1 MVLQLLDGPSLDA
14 LEELAD
20 EPVPGSVV
28 VLACRVPGLAVAAA
42 ETWARRILGS
52 AFRRDF
58 MRMAPAGDRWLVGEV
73 AEVERALSVFPV
85 SRHVMVLEHAEDM
98 DARVR
103 DRLLRIL
110 EEPAVPVSVV
120 LIVPDAQDVP
130 PTLRG
135 RASAVLTLQP
145 APPAAQ
151 VDALVAA
158 GFSSSAAKE
167 AVALAGPLADV
178 LPLLAGSPAARA
190 AVKTAVS
197 ARLDASAPI
206 RDAVSRADAA
216 ARAACALLG
225 LDPAPWEELS
235 PEGKT
240 LARRILRVFFGH
252 RRQVLAGLLGRVPAD
267 QVPAVVRA
275 VDAVD
280 RAERRLRLGVSPT
293 LLLVALGVE
302 SPPVRVR

>member
-1 MVLQLLDGPSLDA
+1 MLQLLDGPSLDA

-20 EPVPGSVV
+20 EPVPGSVI

-58 MRMAPAGDRWLVGEV
+58 LRMAPAGDRWLVGEV
-73 AEVERALSVFPV
+73 AEVEKALSVFPAV
-85 SRHVMVLEHAEDM
+85 RHVMVLERAEDM

-103 DRLLRIL
+103 DRLLRVL
-110 EEPAVPVSVV
+110 EEPSVPVSVILV
-120 LIVPDAQDVP
+120 VPDTQDVP

-145 APPAAQ
+145 APPPAQ

-190 AVKTAVS
+190 AVKAAVS
-197 ARLDASAPI
+197 ARLDAGSPI

-216 ARAACALLG
+216 ARAACALLEV
-225 LDPAPWEELS
+225 DPAPWEDLS

-240 LARRILRVFFGH
+240 LARRILRVFFGQ
-252 RRQVLAGLLGRVPAD
+252 RRHVLAGLLARVPVD
-267 QVPAVVRA
+267 QVSAVVQA
-275 VDAVD
+275 VEAVD
-280 RAERRLRLGVSPT
+280 RAERRLRMGVSPT
-293 LLLVALGVE
+293 LVLTALGCE
-302 SPPVRVR
+302 SPPVRMR